1 MHCVF
6 RTKTPTS
13 FLLWNKRS
21 AVVQSKVF
29 AKVFR
34 VCLWKYAAFRSELKN
49 GVGKFQ
55 SQLSGKIIHCF
66 VSTTD
71 AFATYM
77 NYCRAL
83 AFTDLPDYA
92 YLQRLF
98 SGAYAELQLPM
109 VVSFDWDELP
119 CVPKL
124 TFAELHHIPNTPI
137 KVSYIFQWFRDII

>member
-1 MHCVF
+1 MAYESSILSFFGKRIHCV
-6 RTKTPTS
+6 
-13 FLLWNKRS
+13 
-21 AVVQSKVF
+21 
-29 AKVFR
+29 
-34 VCLWKYAAFRSELKN
+34 
-49 GVGKFQ
+49 
-55 SQLSGKIIHCF
+55 

-119 CVPKL
+119 RVPKL

-137 KVSYIFQWFRDII
+137 KVYYACQVLMVSGYYLNFLFFLSIAFFETCECIKLYYILMSFYLFCV